1 MYEPVPARY
10 KKTNITRSRN
20 GCIPCR
26 QKKRKC
32 DENRPSCGLCSRLG
46 IYCSFRS
53 PQLQF
58 IELSFNL
65 GRTAEVDIRN
75 LDHNEVSRTK
85 LHNHRHTQHG
95 TINEDDVLPNPTPT
109 KGHQLQIL
117 SIPHQPSIAVS
128 DGVFLHQYF
137 SHIINFL
144 PKSVRSVVS
153 SGLDLPAL
161 REATV
166 AFSAARFAYSFG
178 NPCQARS
185 KNLSP
190 LFIQSLNYFGRA
202 IQLVKQG
209 TSQIEDILATVIF
222 FILFE
227 NVVGTVRT
235 SYCHLRGLETLI
247 LRHYRALS
255 RTPYGRLVL
264 RASLFIRAKGFL
276 ILGPLHATHP
286 SQVAGRELELLARR
300 ICAPQELLFITMA
313 DSIRVSSILLL
324 QKCSQSRCDDLELFG
339 LKLLIPGD
347 GGSCLSG
354 CNSESEIYQRLDD
367 LRQYV
372 DFLFAQSNSLNNA
385 FLRCTAHPIFQRTDL
400 SYAEDA
406 ILPITFESREDA
418 IACAMYALVQ
428 VFCDRQTL
436 RHLLLAET
444 GEVAL
449 PLTRWAKVI
458 LAIAKGWDPSRYLYE
473 ETYNMNI
480 GWIVELL
487 CLRWPNADI
496 LTYLTQ
502 HLVPGLRLARPAM
515 EDTAGALVL
524 FDLVMDMLKSENAR
538 GRKVFAMH
546 LIHEDSS
553 KENGFFLPNQSFRFV
568 IHGYNEGGEFF
579 HDYISPST

>member
-1 MYEPVPARY
+1 MPEADY
-10 KKTNITRSRN
+10 
-20 GCIPCR
+20 
-26 QKKRKC
+26 
-32 DENRPSCGLCSRLG
+32 
-46 IYCSFRS
+46 
-53 PQLQF
+53 
-58 IELSFNL
+58 
-65 GRTAEVDIRN
+65 
-75 LDHNEVSRTK
+75 EVSRAK

-95 TINEDDVLPNPTPT
+95 TISEDDVPNLNSTR
-109 KGHQLQIL
+109 GRQLQIL
-117 SIPHQPSIAVS
+117 ASFSQAENIKAPTSTNLNIPHKPTIAVS
-128 DGVFLHQYF
+128 DGLFLHQYF

-144 PKSVRSVVS
+144 PKSVRLVVS

-166 AFSAARFAYSFG
+166 AFSAARFAYSLG
-178 NPCQARS
+178 NPCQAPS

-190 LFIQSLNYFGRA
+190 LFIQSLNHFGRA
-202 IQLVKQG
+202 IQLVKKD
-209 TSQIEDILATVIF
+209 TSQIEDILAAVIF

-247 LRHYRALS
+247 LRHQRALS
-255 RTPYGRLVL
+255 GTPYGRQVL

-276 ILGPLHATHP
+276 ILGPLHATHR
-286 SQVAGRELELLARR
+286 SQVAERELDLLARR
-300 ICAPQELLFITMA
+300 ICAPQELLFLTMA
-313 DSIRVSSILLL
+313 NSIRVSSILLL
-324 QKCSQSRCDDLELFG
+324 QRCSQSRCDDLESFH
-339 LKLLIPGD
+339 LKLSTPGD
-347 GGSCLSG
+347 GEGCLSG
-354 CNSESEIYQRLDD
+354 CNHSESEVYRKLED

-372 DFLFAQSNSLNNA
+372 DLLFAQSNSLYNA
-385 FLRCTAHPIFQRTDL
+385 FLRCTGHPIFQRTDL

-406 ILPITFESREDA
+406 ILPITFDSREDA

-428 VFCDRQTL
+428 VYCDRQTL
-436 RHLLLAET
+436 RNLLLAEA
-444 GEVAL
+444 GEMSF

-458 LAIAKGWDPSRYLYE
+458 LGIAKGWDPSRYLYE

-502 HLVPGLRLARPAM
+502 NLVPGLRLARPAM

-524 FDLVMDMLKSENAR
+524 FDLVMEMLKIETAR

-546 LIHEDSS
+546 LVHEDSS
-553 KENGFFLPNQSFRFV
+553 EETGFFLPNQSLHFA
-568 IHGYNEGGEFF
+568 IHGYTDGGEFF
-579 HDYISPST
+579 NDYISPST

>member
-1 MYEPVPARY
+1 M
-10 KKTNITRSRN
+10 
-20 GCIPCR
+20 
-26 QKKRKC
+26 
-32 DENRPSCGLCSRLG
+32 
-46 IYCSFRS
+46 SFD
-53 PQLQF
+53 
-58 IELSFNL
+58 L
-65 GRTAEVDIRN
+65 GRTAEVDTRN
-75 LDHNEVSRTK
+75 LDHSEVSRIK
-85 LHNHRHTQHG
+85 LHNHRYTQHG
-95 TINEDDVLPNPTPT
+95 TVNKDDVLPNPTST
-109 KGHQLQIL
+109 RGRQLQIL
-117 SIPHQPSIAVS
+117 NIPHKPAIAAS
-128 DGVFLHQYF
+128 DEVFLLQYF
-137 SHIINFL
+137 SHIINIL
-144 PKSVRSVVS
+144 PKSVRLVVS

-202 IQLVKQG
+202 IQLVKQD
-209 TSQIEDILATVIF
+209 TSQIEDILAAVIF

-247 LRHYRALS
+247 FRHYRALS
-255 RTPYGRLVL
+255 GTPYGRLVL
-264 RASLFIRAKGFL
+264 RASLFVRAKGFL
-276 ILGPLHATHP
+276 ILGPLHATHS
-286 SQVAGRELELLARR
+286 SQVADRELDLLARR

-313 DSIRVSSILLL
+313 DTIRVSSILLL
-324 QKCSQSRCDDLELFG
+324 RRCSQSCCDDLGLFG
-339 LKLLIPGD
+339 LNLSIPGA
-347 GGSCLSG
+347 GGGWLSE
-354 CNSESEIYQRLDD
+354 CSSESEVYRKLDG

-372 DFLFAQSNSLNNA
+372 DFLFAQSNLLYNA

-400 SYAEDA
+400 SYAEDT

-449 PLTRWAKVI
+449 PLTRWAKMI

-487 CLRWPNADI
+487 CLRWPNDDI

-546 LIHEDSS
+546 LVHENSP

-568 IHGYNEGGEFF
+568 IHGYNDGGEFF